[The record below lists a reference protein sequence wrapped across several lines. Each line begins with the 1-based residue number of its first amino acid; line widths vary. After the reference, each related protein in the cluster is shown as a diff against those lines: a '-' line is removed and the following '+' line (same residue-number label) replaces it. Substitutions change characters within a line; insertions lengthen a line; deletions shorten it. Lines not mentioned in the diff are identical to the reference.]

1 MARVAEVHQGDDKK
15 VRVVTLTKAGG
26 NKLKRSI
33 HTLIPLPTDAE
44 SHKPIKMSPDAT
56 VNSHLAKVYVH
67 RTQPEKRP
75 QSFTTYSCLKLLFLI
90 ALIFPVPQIQATYS
104 IQYPKPEQKKQLQKF
119 NASLTTNVERFKRGI
134 LGKLLTSV
142 FGVNDEV
149 YQDIEALQQHQE
161 ELIIKTTSH
170 QNIQF
175 NRGTLYDLM
184 SPAHVREIIASANQK
199 LPANLRI
206 RSSPTINIALENI
219 DKEIQIFSSFV
230 ILDISNYELIRVT
243 PTPFYLANGSYY
255 LLDISRNLI
264 AIDYNNNLYFELS
277 EEEINHCIPVPNH
290 QYICSPSAVRNIETS
305 PNCVIDEIYERPGRN
320 YCHVR
325 QFSTSSIVW
334 QQLHMPN
341 TWLFLT
347 DKPTK
352 IAVTCSGIR
361 EDVLLNITG
370 FIKLLEDCVIK
381 TNQNILQPKRGSH
394 ITNMEL
400 AQLWIDNKKDR
411 CNDIILNKLRTE
423 LNLKDC
429 CESDHKSLIE
439 ITRLERKVHVPNLV
453 DATQL
458 QPGSSKQARGRPYKP
473 FEEVTTRVKKS
484 RVSDLVANRTAEE
497 LRFAADLASGKSS
510 GSEQENKKCLTPH
523 QALALC
529 LDLDL
534 SDRNLK
540 IARKSFLPTSLKVT
554 DTSAEVE
561 LQNLLDLTA
570 QSICKI
576 LDIYGTRFKLI
587 YKWGMDGS
595 SGHSI
600 YEQLFSNDEDTDEFM
615 FLVALVPLR
624 LIDVD
629 SINKCWINKK
639 PSSTLFC
646 RPVKFVFAKENR
658 DLVRNEEAQMQQ
670 KIDGL
675 QQSKII
681 IKNGKEISVKH
692 DLIFTMMDGSVA
704 NTLSNI
710 NATSK
715 CIICGA
721 TPSQMNVGNVVN
733 RPPNISNYRFG
744 LSSLHCWIRFFE
756 CFLHISYKLP
766 IKCWQARGDENK
778 RIVEKNKKRIQ
789 AEFKSK
795 MGLIVDKPKPG
806 YGSSNDGNTARRFF
820 FNPQLSSEITGINK
834 ELIQKCSIILRVIAS
849 GCEIDLELFAVL
861 LKSTREMYLHL
872 YKWYNMPSGVHK
884 ILVHGCDI
892 IGSFDLPIGQLSEE
906 ALEARHKEVRK
917 HRLSHTRKTSRDSK
931 IIAGRRICSEH
942 FSKDNISGRRLK
954 KDAEPDIFNDEEG
967 FKEDCE
973 EKGISKK
980 DIPKSWLYSDIFNSE
995 FNLSFS
1001 QPSNDT
1007 CDLCDEFIV
1016 KLKDTSSMQ
1025 QRQSIQEEYDRHLL
1039 EAEKRYS
1046 EKKKDKEESQGKINV
1061 KVIMV
1066 DLQKCLPT
1074 PLLHNA
1080 ELLFSET
1087 LVV

>member
-1 MARVAEVHQGDDKK
+1 MYSK
-15 VRVVTLTKAGG
+15 
-26 NKLKRSI
+26 N
-33 HTLIPLPTDAE
+33 PL
-44 SHKPIKMSPDAT
+44 
-56 VNSHLAKVYVH
+56 
-67 RTQPEKRP
+67 
-75 QSFTTYSCLKLLFLI
+75 C
-90 ALIFPVPQIQATYS
+90 
-104 IQYPKPEQKKQLQKF
+104 
-119 NASLTTNVERFKRGI
+119 
-134 LGKLLTSV
+134 
-142 FGVNDEV
+142 
-149 YQDIEALQQHQE
+149 
-161 ELIIKTTSH
+161 
-170 QNIQF
+170 
-175 NRGTLYDLM
+175 
-184 SPAHVREIIASANQK
+184 
-199 LPANLRI
+199 LPA
-206 RSSPTINIALENI
+206 TICY
-219 DKEIQIFSSFV
+219 FRRYSF
-230 ILDISNYELIRVT
+230 
-243 PTPFYLANGSYY
+243 
-255 LLDISRNLI
+255 
-264 AIDYNNNLYFELS
+264 
-277 EEEINHCIPVPNH
+277 
-290 QYICSPSAVRNIETS
+290 
-305 PNCVIDEIYERPGRN
+305 
-320 YCHVR
+320 
-325 QFSTSSIVW
+325 
-334 QQLHMPN
+334 
-341 TWLFLT
+341 FL
-347 DKPTK
+347 
-352 IAVTCSGIR
+352 G
-361 EDVLLNITG
+361 
-370 FIKLLEDCVIK
+370 
-381 TNQNILQPKRGSH
+381 GSH

-439 ITRLERKVHVPNLV
+439 FTRLFCLNVKKKWQKSSRIRDKFLSTNKVWLERKVHVPNLV

-534 SDRNLK
+534 SDRKYRILRTVINGLHENCLPSLYALK

-600 YEQLFSNDEDTDEFM
+600 YKQLFSNDEDTDEFM

-629 SINKCWINKK
+629 SNKECWINKK

-704 NTLSNI
+704 NTLSNT

-721 TPSQMNVGNVVN
+721 TPSQMNDGNVVN

-872 YKWYNMPSGVHK
+872 YKWYNMPSSVHK

-917 HRLSHTRKTSRDSK
+917 HRLSHTRKTSRVSCNTDLMNTLILTSEPLIAYQRNTSSNK
-931 IIAGRRICSEH
+931 IYRTDDEEVRRY
-942 FSKDNISGRRLK
+942 LK
-954 KDAEPDIFNDEEG
+954 KIKPISTYNDGLNITDVNLNDGSSE
-967 FKEDCE
+967 
-973 EKGISKK
+973 
-980 DIPKSWLYSDIFNSE
+980 SD
-995 FNLSFS
+995 
-1001 QPSNDT
+1001 
-1007 CDLCDEFIV
+1007 
-1016 KLKDTSSMQ
+1016 SS
-1025 QRQSIQEEYDRHLL
+1025 
-1039 EAEKRYS
+1039 
-1046 EKKKDKEESQGKINV
+1046 
-1061 KVIMV
+1061 
-1066 DLQKCLPT
+1066 
-1074 PLLHNA
+1074 
-1080 ELLFSET
+1080 
-1087 LVV
+1087 